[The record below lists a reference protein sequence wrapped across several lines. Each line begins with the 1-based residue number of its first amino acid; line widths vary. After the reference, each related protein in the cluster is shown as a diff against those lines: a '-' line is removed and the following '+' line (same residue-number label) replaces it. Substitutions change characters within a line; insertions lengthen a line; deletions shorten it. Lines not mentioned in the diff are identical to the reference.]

1 MYAALVLYQTPLITP
16 EIQERLAG
24 LDQLRGRLGQQVG
37 EAGQWLGTLRRVL
50 QASSIESSTSIEG
63 FHVSPDDAVA
73 IVTGRESLTP
83 DDEGRQAVACYARAM
98 EHVGVMARDP
108 AFQWT
113 DRVLLDLHF
122 DACYFQR
129 DKSPGQWR
137 TGPIGVTGGN
147 GRIIYQAPEADDVP
161 RLMSEIVAW
170 LESGNLDTHVVVRAA
185 MAHLHVVSVHPFR
198 DGNGRISRI
207 TQSLVLAREGLLSPE
222 FASIEEYLGEHTS
235 DYYNTLQEVQGG
247 RYQPE
252 RDATE
257 WVSFCIDA
265 HLAQARRRLEQIEQA
280 AARWSF
286 LEQLAEKR
294 GWPDRFVI
302 ALEHALVGGTDRASY
317 SDEAQISPASATN
330 DFRRL
335 LDVGLLSQRGRGR
348 NIRYHA
354 SDTLRRDVATAIET
368 ASRIGARVRPVS
380 LAPPDTV
387 VEAHA
392 DESEPATPER

>member
-1 MYAALVLYQTPLITP
+1 MLYKTPPITP
-16 EIQERLAG
+16 QITKRLSD
-24 LDQLRGRLGQQVG
+24 LDQLRERLGHQVG
-37 EAGQWLGTLRRVL
+37 EAGLWLGTLRRIL

-63 FHVSPDDAVA
+63 FHVSAGEAVA
-73 IVTGRESLTP
+73 IVSGQESPTP
-83 DDEGRQAVACYARAM
+83 DDENRQAVACYARAM
-98 EHVGVMARDP
+98 DHVGVMARDP
-108 AFQWT
+108 GFYWN
-113 DRVLLDLHF
+113 DRVILDLHF

-129 DKSPGQWR
+129 DKNPGQWR
-137 TGPIGVTGGN
+137 SGPIGVTGGN
-147 GRIIYQAPEADDVP
+147 GRIIYQAPDAEEVAG
-161 RLMSEIVAW
+161 LMGEVVDW
-170 LESGNLDTHVVVRAA
+170 LESGELDAHVVVRAA

-207 TQSLVLAREGLLSPE
+207 TQSLVLACEGLLSPE
-222 FASIEEYLGEHTS
+222 FASIEEYLGEHTP
-235 DYYNTLQEVQGG
+235 DYYNALQQVQGG

-252 RDATE
+252 RDATD

-280 AARWSF
+280 AARWAF
-286 LEQLAEKR
+286 LDQLAEDR

-302 ALEHALVGGTDRASY
+302 ALEQALIGGTDRGSY
-317 SDEAQISPASATN
+317 SDEADISPASATN

-368 ASRIGARVRPVS
+368 ALRTGTRSS
-380 LAPPDTV
+380 
-387 VEAHA
+387 EA
-392 DESEPATPER
+392 

>member
-137 TGPIGVTGGN
+137 TGPIGVTG
-147 GRIIYQAPEADDVP
+147 
-161 RLMSEIVAW
+161 
-170 LESGNLDTHVVVRAA
+170 
-185 MAHLHVVSVHPFR
+185 
-198 DGNGRISRI
+198 GNGRISRI